1 MHLQRHNFNNELSVP
16 WIRFHLIFILSVQ
29 ICEFRLTKLSK
40 IKKINPFP
48 LTRPLDRDSYDKLS
62 AQNPIKNATVKRL
75 DTDYSPSDTYSVQS
89 GFVFTLI
96 DNF

>member
-1 MHLQRHNFNNELSVP
+1 M
-16 WIRFHLIFILSVQ
+16 
-29 ICEFRLTKLSK
+29 
-40 IKKINPFP
+40 KKINPFP
-48 LTRPLDRDSYDKLS
+48 PTRPLDRDSYDKLS
-62 AQNPIKNATVKRL
+62 VQNPIKNATVKRL

>member
-1 MHLQRHNFNNELSVP
+1 M
-16 WIRFHLIFILSVQ
+16 
-29 ICEFRLTKLSK
+29 
-40 IKKINPFP
+40 KKINPFP

-75 DTDYSPSDTYSVQS
+75 DTDYSPSDTYSVQN

-96 DNF
+96 NNF

>member
-1 MHLQRHNFNNELSVP
+1 M
-16 WIRFHLIFILSVQ
+16 
-29 ICEFRLTKLSK
+29 
-40 IKKINPFP
+40 KKISPFP
-48 LTRPLDRDSYDKLS
+48 PTRPLDRDSYDKLS